1 MRRFLAC
8 LLLASSLAPL
18 PAAAQAQSCGDLWY
32 RRNAVYKAA
41 GYCFKT
47 ARAIQAFGN
56 AGCMYDGMDE
66 VPLSPVQHRIV
77 ADIIAQERAWGC
89 RD

>member
-1 MRRFLAC
+1 MRRTAIC
-8 LLLASSLAPL
+8 LFSMSLLV
-18 PAAAQAQSCGDLWY
+18 PAAAMAQASSCGDLWY
-32 RRNAVYKAA
+32 RRNAIYKAA

-56 AGCMYDGMDE
+56 AGCMYDSVDE
-66 VPLSPVQHRIV
+66 VLLSPVQHRIV
-77 ADIIAQERAWGC
+77 ADIISQERAWGC

>member
-1 MRRFLAC
+1 MRRSVIC
-8 LLLASSLAPL
+8 LIVAVCLAPC
-18 PAAAQAQSCGDLWY
+18 AAFAQAQSCGDLWY

-56 AGCMYDGMDE
+56 AGCMYDDMNDI
-66 VPLSPVQHRIV
+66 PLSPVQHRIV
-77 ADIIAQERAWGC
+77 ADIIAQERGWGC